1 MNKENIKSQTT
12 ATVIKNLKLSK
23 ISMSEF
29 HKAEIQAIEIY
40 EKHHKAS
47 QPISYSTFCNYLNK
61 WEKFGEYAFL
71 IEIALPLFNLFEKD
85 FWEGSNRYVFLN
97 PFSGNVRSSG
107 KWMKKFLTIYQKSN
121 HIQQLILSVIFNDVF
136 DVSLDFIINKIS
148 DNQNNDKFL

>member
-1 MNKENIKSQTT
+1 MSKENIKSQTT
-12 ATVIKNLKLSK
+12 ATVIENLKLSK

-61 WEKFGEYAFL
+61 WEKFGEYSFL

-85 FWEGSNRYVFLN
+85 FWEDSRKNVYLN
-97 PFSGNVRSSG
+97 LFSGEVRSDG
-107 KWMKKFLTIYQKSN
+107 KWMKEFLTVYQKSN
-121 HIQQLILSVIFNDVF
+121 HIQQLLLSEIFNDVF
-136 DVSLDFIINKIS
+136 DVSLDYIVSNI
-148 DNQNNDKFL
+148 